1 MRLATSM
8 SSSPMDVY
16 TRKSTRL
23 LYGMVHDRHT
33 HSVVST
39 LVERCVHA
47 WRASSAHMI
56 GGGFAKLPTANTSQQ
71 LPVGRCQPGGRVGGN
86 RGQKGVV
93 GGFGRNRRKSEKR
106 AVFHEKRPFF
116 SEKWP
121 FLPNLAKSAFF

>member
-8 SSSPMDVY
+8 SSSPMNVY
-16 TRKSTRL
+16 TRKSTRQ

-56 GGGFAKLPTANTSQQ
+56 GGGFAKLPTANRSQQ
-71 LPVGRCQPGGRVGGN
+71 LPGRQVSARWPDWVKIGVR
-86 RGQKGVV
+86 RGQKGSV
-93 GGFGRNRRKSEKR
+93 GWRGQIWAKTQEK
-106 AVFHEKRPFF
+106 
-116 SEKWP
+116 
-121 FLPNLAKSAFF
+121 

>member
-8 SSSPMDVY
+8 SSSPMNVY
-16 TRKSTRL
+16 TRKSTRQ

-71 LPVGRCQPGGRVGGN
+71 LPCRQVSARWPDGWSEWSEGDN
-86 RGQKGVV
+86 RLEGQI
-93 GGFGRNRRKSEKR
+93 
-106 AVFHEKRPFF
+106 
-116 SEKWP
+116 W
-121 FLPNLAKSAFF
+121 AKSAEK